1 LKILVKPLCA
11 ESLGVRSTSTY
22 VETPDIKVLIDP
34 GAALAP
40 RDGLLPHPS
49 EYKALGEAKKK
60 ISYYAEKSDIIVI
73 SHYHYDHFSP
83 FFNMLDT
90 KWTWCDK
97 KVAEEVYSNKTVY
110 LKDFESFINYSQKR
124 RGWFFEKLLKKV
136 AKTICKA
143 DGKNFYYG
151 GTTIQFSEPLYH
163 GEEGSKLGYVL
174 ATIFRSRDLTF
185 MHTSDVQGPIS
196 TKTLDFILKERPD
209 IIVIGGPPT
218 YLSNVNRENI
228 EQAKKNLSRLVE
240 ETKLMILDHHL
251 LRDLKT
257 LDFVRELNKKAKKF
271 GNKVQ
276 TFAEYQEK
284 PDLLLEAQRKELYQK
299 KRPSEEFMR
308 WTKLSPEVQRETLPP
323 F

>member
-1 LKILVKPLCA
+1 MKILVKPLCA

-83 FFNMLDT
+83 FFNTLDT

-218 YLSNVNRENI
+218 YLSNINRENI

-257 LDFVRELNKKAKKF
+257 LDFVRELSKKAKKF

-284 PDLLLEAQRKELYQK
+284 PNLLLEAQRKELYQK

>member
-1 LKILVKPLCA
+1 MKILVKPLCA